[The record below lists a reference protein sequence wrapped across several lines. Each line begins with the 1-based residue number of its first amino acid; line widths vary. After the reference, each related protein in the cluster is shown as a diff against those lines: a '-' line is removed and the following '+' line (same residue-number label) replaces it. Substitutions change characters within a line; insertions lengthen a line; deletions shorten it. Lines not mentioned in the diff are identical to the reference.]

1 MRKPIASSSDPS
13 SALSPRLI
21 CAIPP
26 RSAYISRKK
35 RPVPPKSPRPAVS
48 DKITTY
54 KSIFKV
60 PGKRTRRTDLALLL
74 EAAGPLPHLIPRR
87 RRYAAGY
94 YAEEKLSRAAVS
106 AQEREVERVE
116 EKEERVEEK
125 EERVEE
131 KEERVEEKEERVEEK
146 PRNRGC
152 AGVVR
157 RYAGK
162 GMEDFKGPYLITL
175 PI

>member
-1 MRKPIASSSDPS
+1 MRKPIDSSSDLS
-13 SALSPRLI
+13 SASSPRLI

-35 RPVPPKSPRPAVS
+35 RAVPPKSPRPAVS
-48 DKITTY
+48 DKKTTY
-54 KSIFKV
+54 KSIFKD
-60 PGKRTRRTDLALLL
+60 PGKRARRTSLALLL

-106 AQEREVERVE
+106 AQDREVERV
-116 EKEERVEEK
+116 KEGRVEE
-125 EERVEE
+125 R
-131 KEERVEEKEERVEEK
+131 
-146 PRNRGC
+146 PRNRRC

-162 GMEDFKGPYLITL
+162 GMEGFEGPYLITL

>member
-1 MRKPIASSSDPS
+1 
-13 SALSPRLI
+13 
-21 CAIPP
+21 
-26 RSAYISRKK
+26 
-35 RPVPPKSPRPAVS
+35 VPPKSPRPAVS
-48 DKITTY
+48 DKMTTY

-106 AQEREVERVE
+106 AQDREVEKVKKGRVE
-116 EKEERVEEK
+116 ER
-125 EERVEE
+125 
-131 KEERVEEKEERVEEK
+131 
-146 PRNRGC
+146 PRNRRC

-162 GMEDFKGPYLITL
+162 GMEGLRGHILSRCRFESDY
-175 PI
+175 

>member
-1 MRKPIASSSDPS
+1 
-13 SALSPRLI
+13 
-21 CAIPP
+21 
-26 RSAYISRKK
+26 
-35 RPVPPKSPRPAVS
+35 VPPKSPRLTVS
-48 DKITTY
+48 DKKTTY
-54 KSIFKV
+54 KSIFKD

-106 AQEREVERVE
+106 AQDREVERMK
-116 EKEERVEEK
+116 EKEERVEE
-125 EERVEE
+125 R
-131 KEERVEEKEERVEEK
+131 
-146 PRNRGC
+146 PRNRRC

>member
-1 MRKPIASSSDPS
+1 MRKPIDPS
-13 SALSPRLI
+13 SNPSSASSPRLI
-21 CAIPP
+21 CAVPP

-35 RPVPPKSPRPAVS
+35 RPVPPKSPRLTVS
-48 DKITTY
+48 DKKTTY
-54 KSIFKV
+54 KSIVKD

-106 AQEREVERVE
+106 AQDREVERVKKK
-116 EKEERVEEK
+116 KEERVED
-125 EERVEE
+125 R
-131 KEERVEEKEERVEEK
+131 
-146 PRNRGC
+146 PRNRRC

-162 GMEDFKGPYLITL
+162 GTEGFEGPYLINVHPYVLRRTV
-175 PI
+175 